1 MRRGKSKLGEKAE
14 GDGAEVKGSWRA
26 STKELRSKS
35 LLEDQNLFITM
46 RKGNIRTFR
55 PLWKV
60 STLCPHVGEV
70 LLPAQG
76 PDGSGYRS
84 PEMCHAWGEGSNVDI
99 WGEQND
105 FRIHEREILCE

>member
-1 MRRGKSKLGEKAE
+1 MGRGKSRLGEKNE

-35 LLEDQNLFITM
+35 LLEDQNLFTTT
-46 RKGNIRTFR
+46 RKANLRNFR

-70 LLPAQG
+70 LLPTPGARRFWIQE
-76 PDGSGYRS
+76 PRAVSCLGSSR
-84 PEMCHAWGEGSNVDI
+84 NVDI